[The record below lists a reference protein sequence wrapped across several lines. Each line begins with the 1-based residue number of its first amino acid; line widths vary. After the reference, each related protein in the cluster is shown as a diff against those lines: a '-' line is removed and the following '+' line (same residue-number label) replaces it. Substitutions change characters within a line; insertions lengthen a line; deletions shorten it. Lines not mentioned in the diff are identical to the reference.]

1 MRGGGG
7 AVTAGATARAPRV
20 ERRLAWAYVAES
32 DAAEGAPR
40 TPASALARRRF
51 VSEGKQLVADPGG
64 TVYLLVPITAYAPL
78 PRGSRPAAFCPVC
91 LERVTLRL
99 GTRNRHHYG
108 HRPDSDCAAAG
119 GEGALHLAAKIH
131 LSVALAE
138 GGRGLS
144 IRPVCAGAAEEK
156 RSEFCRA
163 APVEP
168 WPVEWDEVRVE
179 SALPSVRAD
188 LMLLRD
194 GREVGA
200 VEIHVHHR
208 VDSAKSA
215 KYRTLGVPWIE
226 VPASG
231 VISESGL
238 GWRPGDVLA
247 VLQDSRRDPQAW
259 RCPRHQAL
267 YDGMLEHARTGT
279 HRMAG
284 RVVHV
289 YSSEGGR
296 STGEMRTRA
305 TTVHMM
311 ERREEGRMAE
321 AWLERD
327 DNDARLGRPVRTS
340 DAEQARRHLHRE
352 FQSWVKWM
360 RDQQRF
366 RVDSPMRWTESAAL
380 AGWLKSDA
388 YPERLRWDTHQ
399 GDFVAVPN
407 VAGVAWPRIPDA
419 LDDLDPVTG
428 YPECTWTQLVP
439 GKVPLLHAVSGAV
452 WATVRVQARG
462 AGPADGSVGHAAVW
476 LHDSQRWRTAAF
488 APYVAHRA
496 APADDAVGWT
506 AWLRRFT
513 AELATFPASD
523 VLDGIVAMEIAG
535 RADGWKLG

>member
-1 MRGGGG
+1 M
-7 AVTAGATARAPRV
+7 TAGATARAPRV

-51 VSEGKQLVADPGG
+51 VADGKQLVAAADGAE
-64 TVYLLVPITAYAPL
+64 YLLVPITAYAPL

-131 LSVALAE
+131 LSVALAG
-138 GGRGLS
+138 GGRDLA
-144 IRPVCAGAAEEK
+144 IRPVCAGVVDEK

-163 APVEP
+163 AEVEA
-168 WPVEWDEVRVE
+168 WPVAWDEVRVE
-179 SALPSVRAD
+179 SALPSLRAD
-188 LMLLRD
+188 IMLLRG

-208 VDSAKSA
+208 VDSTKSD

-238 GWRPGDVLA
+238 GWRAGDVLA

-311 ERREEGRMAE
+311 ERREDGRMVE

-327 DNDARLGRPVRTS
+327 DNDARLGRPIRTQ
-340 DAEQARRHLHRE
+340 DREEARRHLHRE
-352 FQSWVKWM
+352 FQSWVRWM
-360 RDQQRF
+360 RDHQRF
-366 RVDSPMRWTESAAL
+366 RVDSPMRWTDPAAL
-380 AGWLKSDA
+380 GGWTRSEL
-388 YPERLRWDTHQ
+388 YPERLRWDTHL
-399 GDFVAVPN
+399 GDFAAVPN
-407 VAGVAWPRIPDA
+407 VAAVAWPWLPAPGGEADA
-419 LDDLDPVTG
+419 VTG
-428 YPECTWTQLVP
+428 YAACTWTQTVP
-439 GKVPLLHAVSGAV
+439 GKAPLLHAVDGSV
-452 WATVRVQARG
+452 WATLRVQARG
-462 AGPADGSVGHAAVW
+462 AGVAGSVGHAAAY
-476 LHDSQRWRTAAF
+476 LHDGQRWRTAAF
-488 APYVAHRA
+488 APYLVQRA
-496 APADDAVGWT
+496 APADDAEGWT
-506 AWLRRFT
+506 AWLRHFAAT
-513 AELATFPASD
+513 LATFPAAD
-523 VLDGIVAMEIAG
+523 VLDGSAAMEVAAQTHG
-535 RADGWKLG
+535 